1 MALATPDEFTRH
13 LAKARATKLPITVQN
28 VLYTNDDAHVA
39 VLISFAD
46 GSAGGCLVPLA
57 MLTDDNIRI
66 GAAVTAAVWE
76 MLKPPLV
83 YRKKGCG
90 EEVIDLDG

>member
-1 MALATPDEFTRH
+1 MLLAHPDEFTRH
-13 LAKARATKLPITVQN
+13 LAKARATKLPITVQD
-28 VLYTNDDAHVA
+28 VLYTDDDVHVA

-57 MLTDDNIRI
+57 MLSEDNIRI

-76 MLKPPLV
+76 MLKPPPV
-83 YRKKGCG
+83 YRKKSYG